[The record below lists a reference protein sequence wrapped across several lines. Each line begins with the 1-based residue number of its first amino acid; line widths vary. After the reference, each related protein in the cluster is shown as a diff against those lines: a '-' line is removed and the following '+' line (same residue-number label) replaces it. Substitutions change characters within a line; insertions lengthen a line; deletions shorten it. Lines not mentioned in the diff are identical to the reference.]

1 MDAAIASL
9 KSLASTASQSARED
23 VINALQKLQYSLEKP
38 IDTLNRLGAV
48 QQPAAITKVAIDLG
62 LFSALAESNESQ
74 SAEQLASKLGSAP
87 QLTCKSSH
95 HQLCMQSPQTHTP
108 RTARIL
114 RYLAALGIVS
124 ETGKDA
130 YCANDKTKAFA
141 EPSFQGGL
149 NH

>member
-1 MDAAIASL
+1 MDAAIATL

-38 IDTLNRLGAV
+38 IDTLNRLAAV

-87 QLTCKSSH
+87 QLTCKSH
-95 HQLCMQSPQTHTP
+95 HQLCMQSPTNSHTLNSTYSP
-108 RTARIL
+108 IPCSSRSCIRDWKGRI
-114 RYLAALGIVS
+114 R
-124 ETGKDA
+124 
-130 YCANDKTKAFA
+130 C
-141 EPSFQGGL
+141 Q
-149 NH
+149 